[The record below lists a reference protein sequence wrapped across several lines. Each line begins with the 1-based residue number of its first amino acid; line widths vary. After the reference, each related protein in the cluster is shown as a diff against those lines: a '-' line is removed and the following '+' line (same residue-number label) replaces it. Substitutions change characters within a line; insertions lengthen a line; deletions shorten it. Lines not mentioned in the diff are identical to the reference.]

1 MFNIVFLKPVTT
13 LKKALAI
20 LMLLVFCFNVGG
32 YYIVF
37 WVLQHQYNIKIASI
51 IDSGSY
57 EEEETIEIKIPI
69 SLPYSSPRDFERI
82 SGKLEYNGE
91 FYELI
96 KQKLESDTLYV
107 ICLKNHDEK
116 RLVSTMN
123 DYVKLSNDL
132 PGAEQKAYNFLGKL
146 LKEYKTESR
155 TTFVEASSWRLS
167 SRIFTTFYLADFRPF
182 SEDIPSPPP
191 KA

>member
-1 MFNIVFLKPVTT
+1 M
-13 LKKALAI
+13 
-20 LMLLVFCFNVGG
+20 LMVFCFNVGG

-37 WVLQHQYNIKIASI
+37 WVLQHQNKVKIASI

-57 EEEETIEIKIPI
+57 VEEETIEFKVPMT
-69 SLPYSSPRDFERI
+69 LPYSSPWDFERI
-82 SGKLEYNGE
+82 SGRFEYNGE
-91 FYELI
+91 FYELV
-96 KQKLESDTLYV
+96 KQKLEKDTLHV
-107 ICLKNHDEK
+107 VCLKNLDKK

-132 PGAEQKAYNFLGKL
+132 PGAEQKAYNLLGKL

-155 TTFVEASSWRLS
+155 TTFIEATSWILAATTAES
-167 SRIFTTFYLADFRPF
+167 FYQANFSTFSR
-182 SEDIPSPPP
+182 DIPHPPP

>member
-1 MFNIVFLKPVTT
+1 

-20 LMLLVFCFNVGG
+20 LMLLVFSFNVGG

-37 WVLQHQYNIKIASI
+37 WALQHQNNIKIASI

-57 EEEETIEIKIPI
+57 IEEETIVFKVPM
-69 SLPYSSPRDFERI
+69 SLPYSPPPDFERI

-91 FYELI
+91 FYELV
-96 KQKLESDTLYV
+96 KQKLENDTLHV
-107 ICLKNHDEK
+107 VCLKNHDEK

-123 DYVKLSNDL
+123 DYVKLSHDL

-155 TTFVEASSWRLS
+155 TTFIEASSWRLS
-167 SRIFTTFYLADFRPF
+167 TTTLNIFNLADFPVF
-182 SEDIPSPPP
+182 SEDVPFPPP